1 MSNHPYTVI
10 LPPLPVPIRVA
21 IIEDDPRLRE
31 SLRLLVESPPTTT
44 CVGTFPNA
52 ESGIDQLPRINP
64 DVLLLDIHLPGMSGI
79 DAAVR
84 IRTLLPALPIL
95 ILTVYEDAETIFD
108 ALRHGASG
116 YLVKRTAP
124 SALIEAIQQVHSGG
138 SPMSPNIARKV
149 VQHFHQLGPSTKPS
163 ENLTPREQEVLAL
176 LAQGQLYK
184 EIAGALGI
192 GVETVRTHLSSIYSK
207 LHVRTRTEAVVKYLG
222 TRPQS

>member
-1 MSNHPYTVI
+1 M
-10 LPPLPVPIRVA
+10 PIRVA

-31 SLRLLVESPPTTT
+31 SLRLMVEGTPAAT
-44 CVGTFPNA
+44 CVGTFPDA
-52 ESGIDQLPRINP
+52 ETGLSQLPRIGA
-64 DVLLLDIHLPGMSGI
+64 DVLLLDIHLPGMNGI
-79 DAAVR
+79 EAEDR
-84 IRTLLPALPIL
+84 IRRLLPTLPIL

-124 SALIEAIQQVHSGG
+124 NALIEAIHQVHGGG
-138 SPMSPNIARKV
+138 SPMSPHIARKV

-163 ENLTPREQEVLAL
+163 EDLTPREQEVLAL
-176 LAQGQLYK
+176 LAQGHLYK

-192 GVETVRTHLSSIYSK
+192 GVETVRTHLSSIYAK

-222 TRPQS
+222 NRPQT